1 MEIYV
6 LDGLNGIIGMIENY
20 QSCIWTVQS
29 MDLGNFELILQATPA
44 NIDLLKSERLLVRSE
59 DINGSR
65 FDNVMVIEAVKVEFE
80 SDIGWR
86 MTVSGRGLKSI
97 IGRRIVWYQTATAS
111 NMTVEAFIRAV
122 VDENCITVDQ
132 YHTERII
139 DDLRW
144 TTSHGLTEE
153 AALQVNGENVAE
165 WITHICVLYGYSWD
179 MYIDD
184 YEGEPCFW
192 IDLWKGTD
200 RAKSQAT
207 NPPVVFSEE
216 YDNLLAVTYTVDRT
230 RYRNCGEVV
239 GEYEGV
245 ARLLRFD
252 YKNGV
257 TSSGLNAYEIYVDGT
272 GISEEDAGTPE
283 NYNKMLRNYGRE
295 QLWEYTIEKTF
306 EGQIEPQGTYILG
319 TDYSLGDKVTLE
331 TSLGLSADVIIT
343 EIIDSS
349 SEEGRTVILNLQEW
363 EVNS

>member
-59 DINGSR
+59 DISGSR

-86 MTVSGRGLKSI
+86 MTVSGRGLKSYI
-97 IGRRIVWYQTATAS
+97 DRRIVWKRATTTANQT
-111 NMTVEAFIRAV
+111 VDDFVRQV
-122 VDENCITVDQ
+122 VTENCISPTYQ
-132 YHTERII
+132 PERVI
-139 DDLRW
+139 DNLVW
-144 TTSHGLTEE
+144 ATSHGMTEE
-153 AALQVNGENVAE
+153 AALQVNGENLAE

-179 MYIDD
+179 MFIDD
-184 YEGEPCFW
+184 YQGEPYYW

-200 RAKSQAT
+200 RSKSQAV

-216 YDNLLAVTYTVDRT
+216 YDNLLAVTYSVDRT

-239 GEYEGV
+239 GEYEGTPWHP
-245 ARLLRFD
+245 RFEI
-252 YKNGV
+252 G
-257 TSSGLNAYEIYVDGT
+257 TPTGLAAYEIYVDGS
-272 GISEEDAGTPE
+272 GISEEEAGFLQ
-283 NYNKMLRNYGRE
+283 NYVNMLKSYGRE

-306 EGQIEPQGTYILG
+306 EGQIEPQGTYIIG
-319 TDYSLGDKVTLE
+319 ADYSLGDKVTLE

-363 EVNS
+363 EVNN